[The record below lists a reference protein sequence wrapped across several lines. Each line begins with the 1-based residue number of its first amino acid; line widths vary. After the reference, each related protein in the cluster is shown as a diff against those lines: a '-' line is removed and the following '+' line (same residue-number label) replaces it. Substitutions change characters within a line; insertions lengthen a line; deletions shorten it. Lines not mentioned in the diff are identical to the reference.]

1 MYLVSF
7 SGASGCWQLAADE
20 LQRTA
25 TIANSIASC
34 LIRWPAS
41 RVALV
46 RRSSEALT
54 GRAEVPA
61 PPPEDAPPPTPVQQ
75 VSSQSALLLLLRTLV
90 SVQDDVLMD

>member
-1 MYLVSF
+1 MHLVFLQWCVRLLAISCPQV
-7 SGASGCWQLAADE
+7 AEDCRRCQLC
-20 LQRTA
+20 RV
-25 TIANSIASC
+25 C

-61 PPPEDAPPPTPVQQ
+61 PPPQDAPPPTPVQQ
-75 VSSQSALLLLLRTLV
+75 VSSQIALLLLLTLVV